1 MDTYR
6 SVVESERASG
16 LQRSLV
22 RGLGMVAG
30 LVVLGLLI
38 LFWLPIGF

>member
-1 MDTYR
+1 M
-6 SVVESERASG
+6 ESERASG

-30 LVVLGLLI
+30 LVILALLI
-38 LFWLPIGF
+38 LFWLPIGI

>member
-16 LQRSLV
+16 SQRTLY
-22 RGLGMVAG
+22 R
-30 LVVLGLLI
+30 VLGLGVSLVILVLLI
-38 LFWLPIGF
+38 LLWLPI